1 LSHTCLFLCQQRQS
15 QRNLTERAD
24 VRHIGQ
30 HTAGFDV
37 VLVVDIRP
45 VSFKYRR
52 GSSPERGIDISFA
65 RGIARLVCYVLGF
78 LFVLGG
84 LGATLVSP
92 AVGGSLFLFGIILV
106 VVGKLIPKAPEA
118 AAPVTQVNVYQQAPP
133 MVYAAPAQQ
142 TYVTERE
149 TVKVRCRNCG
159 SLNFETANA
168 CASCGAPM

>member
-1 LSHTCLFLCQQRQS
+1 MVSRIALMSTMYGNTPPGS
-15 QRNLTERAD
+15 E
-24 VRHIGQ
+24 
-30 HTAGFDV
+30 V
-37 VLVVDIRP
+37 VLVVDIRR

-52 GSSPERGIDISFA
+52 WSSPDLGIDISFA

-92 AVGGSLFLFGIILV
+92 AVGGGLFLFGIILI
-106 VVGKLIPKAPEA
+106 VVGKLIPNAPEA
-118 AAPVTQVNVYQQAPP
+118 VAPVTQVNVYQQAPP
-133 MVYAAPAQQ
+133 PMVYAAPAHQ

-149 TVKVRCRNCG
+149 TVKVRCRSCG
-159 SLNFETANA
+159 SLNFETASA